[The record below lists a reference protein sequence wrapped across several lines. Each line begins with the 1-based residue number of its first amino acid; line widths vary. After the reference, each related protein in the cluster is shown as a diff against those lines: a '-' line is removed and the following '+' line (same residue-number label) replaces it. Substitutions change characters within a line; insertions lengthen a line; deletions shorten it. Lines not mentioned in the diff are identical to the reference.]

1 MGQMWGSSRLM
12 ILSLWFLHIP
22 TDTYISL
29 LDWIAHLRSWNMLEI
44 VGISFLCL
52 MSWSDLDGFVEQAGQ
67 QLWVCGSYTFKHFE
81 PSIYSIYHYISI
93 IHYYIQRRYKVRTW
107 TSHNFHWWIVM
118 SVPIIIFAACIL
130 KFACHISQ
138 LWVGDPSLRA
148 ATGAD
153 SHVFREAC
161 GFTATPPGR
170 CGVDVGAHG
179 FCWEFG
185 QQEPARKWT
194 RIHNRKLTHG
204 RVWKCG
210 VTWYNPRSWR
220 HLFTWTL
227 YCSGS

>member
-1 MGQMWGSSRLM
+1 MGQMWVEKQQADDSFTM
-12 ILSLWFLHIP
+12 IP
-22 TDTYISL
+22 TYSYRYLYIFVWIEL
-29 LDWIAHLRSWNMLEI
+29 LIWDLGICWTLLEYHFFVWW
-44 VGISFLCL
+44 VGLTWMALLSK
-52 MSWSDLDGFVEQAGQ
+52 QASS
-67 QLWVCGSYTFKHFE
+67 CGSVGLTLSNILNYLY
-81 PSIYSIYHYISI
+81 IYSILYIHNY
-93 IHYYIQRRYKVRTW
+93 IHRRFKVRTW

-210 VTWYNPRSWR
+210 ITWYNMV
-220 HLFTWTL
+220 
-227 YCSGS
+227 